1 MLLCSKTMKRCEW
14 PGDCG
19 INDFCNLI
27 ASQPYSAN
35 QEPAAPSLEQLEK
48 DAARYRWLRDSDHD
62 VLGIMAWY
70 DAHSDPVCLAGPYA
84 DEAVDE
90 AMTHTVQL
98 TQD

>member
-14 PGDCG
+14 PGHCG
-19 INDFCNLI
+19 IYDSCNLGT
-27 ASQPYSAN
+27 SQPYSTN

-48 DAARYRWLRDSDHD
+48 DAARYRWLREQDIDIHFNGSGDSLCGGNLGW
-62 VLGIMAWY
+62 VLDNQI
-70 DAHSDPVCLAGPYA
+70 DA
-84 DEAVDE
+84 